1 MLTDNFVTMEIG
13 KAKHI
18 ALVAHDGK
26 KKELIE
32 WCDRNK
38 EVLQGHFLRN
48 RNNSPS
54 DRRENGT
61 SGKRILQRTIRRR
74 PADRCEDR
82 RRTD

>member
-26 KKELIE
+26 KKELID

-38 EVLQGHFLRN
+38 EVLQSHFLCKRN
-48 RNNSPS
+48 K
-54 DRRENGT
+54 EKQ
-61 SGKRILQRTIRRR
+61 SG
-74 PADRCEDR
+74 ADYSAYSK
-82 RRTD
+82 

>member
-38 EVLQGHFLRN
+38 EVLQGHFQNCWICGSSCETKCVPRA
-48 RNNSPS
+48 
-54 DRRENGT
+54 
-61 SGKRILQRTIRRR
+61 IRSYSQQKKKQKLL
-74 PADRCEDR
+74 PAYSSFK
-82 RRTD
+82 